1 MDVQAC
7 LADRRRYERQIER
20 LHQRHLLSAR
30 LYELRQEEVSLAS
43 IVMQRAK
50 VAKLLAREVAEGRY
64 ELEPGE
70 MKPIRVK
77 GKNREIFACRLT
89 DLIVHGVVA
98 DVVAEAAAA
107 ALSPR
112 VFSYRR
118 GLSWAIPVSEF
129 AAYLRAARHA
139 GHGGVHVLRRDVDS
153 YFDSIPLGAGSPL
166 WPMLERHLGAPLP
179 ALVVESA
186 RVELYLEDG
195 GLAGRLLGVPTG
207 QPIGGVIGNLYLGE
221 LDRALESLPGGFYAR
236 YGDDYLFAHPD
247 ADVAREADA
256 RSDAILERL
265 GLTVS
270 ERKRRTYYLT
280 PCGRPSPDWP
290 EVRGAP
296 AVGFLGSRITAD
308 GTIGLDSPKARL
320 LLRELDRRVAATART
335 MRGARRD
342 EIGRAV
348 CAVVNR
354 SLEPGNTL
362 TQHTAAQLLR
372 TAVTDRR
379 QLRDID
385 YRIARSVVRAV
396 TGRSSVRAFRDVP
409 YRTLRRDWGLV
420 SLVEARNSPRRRR

>member
-30 LYELRQEEVSLAS
+30 LYALRQEEVSLAS

-207 QPIGGVIGNLYLGE
+207 QPIGGGVGNPYPREPDPAPEAG
-221 LDRALESLPGGFYAR
+221 PGGFYAR
-236 YGDDYLFAHPD
+236 HRAAYPFPPPPPPG
-247 ADVAREADA
+247 ARAA
-256 RSDAILERL
+256 
-265 GLTVS
+265 
-270 ERKRRTYYLT
+270 
-280 PCGRPSPDWP
+280 
-290 EVRGAP
+290 GAP
-296 AVGFLGSRITAD
+296 SG
-308 GTIGLDSPKARL
+308 
-320 LLRELDRRVAATART
+320 
-335 MRGARRD
+335 
-342 EIGRAV
+342 
-348 CAVVNR
+348 
-354 SLEPGNTL
+354 
-362 TQHTAAQLLR
+362 
-372 TAVTDRR
+372 
-379 QLRDID
+379 
-385 YRIARSVVRAV
+385 
-396 TGRSSVRAFRDVP
+396 
-409 YRTLRRDWGLV
+409 
-420 SLVEARNSPRRRR
+420 